1 MQIICIIYTII
12 IVSQLLQNNTIL
24 PLDDGFVKIT
34 KEQGWEW

>member
-24 PLDDGFVKIT
+24 PPDDGFVKIT
-34 KEQGWEW
+34 NEREQEW